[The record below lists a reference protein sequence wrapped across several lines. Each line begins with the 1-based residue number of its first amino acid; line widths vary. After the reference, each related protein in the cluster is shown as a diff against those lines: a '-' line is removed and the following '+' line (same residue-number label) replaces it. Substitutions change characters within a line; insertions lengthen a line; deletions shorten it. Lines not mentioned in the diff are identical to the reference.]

1 LYLRG
6 LFLKGGWEKRRKRE
20 VRGGKEK
27 GRGGE
32 GKGGSGQPPKY
43 FGLEPPLIST
53 AHECINYYY
62 SA

>member
-1 LYLRG
+1 VG
-6 LFLKGGWEKRRKRE
+6 EKE
-20 VRGGKEK
+20 EE
-27 GRGGE
+27 GGE
-32 GKGGSGQPPKY
+32 GREREGKRRRREGREWPAPKY